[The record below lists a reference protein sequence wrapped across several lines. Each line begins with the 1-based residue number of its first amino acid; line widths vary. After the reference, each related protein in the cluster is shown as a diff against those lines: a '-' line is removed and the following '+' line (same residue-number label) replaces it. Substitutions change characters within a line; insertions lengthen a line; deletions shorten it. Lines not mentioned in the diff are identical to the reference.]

1 MTHVKALRE
10 AGVPLA
16 IRVFKGGLT
25 RTFTSLRN
33 KARQLSGKKE
43 SRKKALSHDR
53 FSTAQQPGPMSAEAF
68 EVREVVEGAIEMA
81 RAGWADEAAK
91 HERRTRGDDA

>member
-1 MTHVKALRE
+1 MKAVEPDSWTVAGNACFAIMSNLE
-10 AGVPLA
+10 ALPV
-16 IRVFKGGLT
+16 
-25 RTFTSLRN
+25 
-33 KARQLSGKKE
+33 E
-43 SRKKALSHDR
+43 D
-53 FSTAQQPGPMSAEAF
+53 MDD